1 MTPLATRST
10 IVSVTNQNFTVR
22 NIAIQPLNTPS
33 KEGMKLIAKARIP
46 KAIRASD
53 NETLNTLTK
62 LLAKNFSFVVGT
74 DINFIVLKNQTYS
87 TKNLVC
93 CNGSDALKSEFDLVV
108 CNLPYLAT
116 DQVLDAT
123 TDGGIDGFE
132 IPKKIFDSI
141 YKNVKVGG
149 KFLFVTS
156 SLSNYQKLMD
166 YAQKLGLSPKIL
178 AKKKLFFEELILVE
192 AIKNK

>member
-1 MTPLATRST
+1 MILQKKFLRDEEYSPAEDT
-10 IVSVTNQNFTVR
+10 FF
-22 NIAIQPLNTPS
+22 IADYIE
-33 KEGMKLIAKARIP
+33 KENGLTALDVG
-46 KAIRASD
+46 SGSGY
-53 NETLNTLTK
+53 LTK
-62 LLAKNFSFVVGT
+62 LLAKNFIFVVGT

-141 YKNVKVGG
+141 YKNIKVGG

-156 SLSNYQKLMD
+156 SLSDYQKLMD
-166 YAQKLGLSPKIL
+166 YAQKLGLNPKIL